1 MYRNAWLFLSTSII
15 LCRVDAQTPSWFSNP
30 PDDPDFHHGTA
41 LISVKESNYI
51 DKADNLALVQ
61 LSKQISIYVKA
72 ESQRDVKEKDDIAKS
87 TYRNSSKIVSISEIP
102 GAEKIDSFQ
111 DKDIYYVYWRL
122 NKKKHDETIEKNKRI
137 VLRNYQQYKK
147 VKPRDISSKLS
158 YLIPCFESIERS
170 IGVEFEDPDDPVVD
184 LRVEVPKLINEIV
197 SEIELNSDKKT
208 FEGQMNQSLSE
219 PIRVTASYNPNNES
233 YGPQRRSIELKNLPI
248 SMEFIDSKSKFIS
261 NTSRTDNRGN
271 AKFEIVEIDEKWLSK
286 FFAYLDLNQFRS
298 NLDPFPSFQS
308 YIEKVGRTKTLQF
321 QLEATE
327 FVKEMVAV
335 LVFNHENYFDK
346 NIFKKIDTRFRNTAQ
361 KNFTSY
367 QFKQV
372 MTIQK
377 LLDEFEKQ
385 GKNICTDFQC
395 QIDIGTELQ
404 VEKLIMI
411 EVIKDSAGID
421 ITVNMMQT
429 NISERDTEYSWD
441 KTIEIPYGI
450 SRNDSEIAN
459 FLNDQSDKLV
469 SHFWKIIN
477 PGILKLEMEVTNVT
491 ADIVKINPGDFDDKS
506 ITTRL
511 DKSAEQKLI
520 AGDYKVT
527 LRRAGF
533 ETKTFQASIGK
544 SKTFIPNTLQTELTP
559 KTADKAFKKS
569 LIFPGAGQRYT
580 AEAGYKRRSIIGWG
594 FTSAVLALG
603 AVTVSSWSDFSNKK
617 KDYEDAYDTYIAQK
631 LIDDVNRHR
640 EIAEKKNKEM
650 FKAQLT
656 ALISAGL
663 LTATWIGNAYE
674 AKINFPLYGVPLS
687 SSSNLNFKL
696 GYSSGYLT
704 PHVDFSWSG
713 K

>member
-1 MYRNAWLFLSTSII
+1 MHRFTSWVFSISI
-15 LCRVDAQTPSWFSNP
+15 LLCRIDGQTPSWFTSP
-30 PDDPDFHHGTA
+30 PNDPAFHHGLA
-41 LISVKESNYI
+41 LISVKDPNYI
-51 DKADNLALVQ
+51 DRADNLALVQ
-61 LSKQISIYVKA
+61 LSKQISIHIKA
-72 ESQRDVKEKDDIAKS
+72 ESQRDVIEEDDVAKS
-87 TYRNSSKIVSISEIP
+87 NYQNFSKIVSISDIP
-102 GAEKIDSFQ
+102 GAEKVSSFLG
-111 DKDIYYVYWRL
+111 KDNYYVYWRL
-122 NKKKHDETIEKNKRI
+122 DKGKHDETIEKNKRI
-137 VLRNYQQYKK
+137 VFRNYNSYKK
-147 VKPRDISSKLS
+147 IKSNDISSKLS

-197 SEIELNSDKKT
+197 SKIELNSDKKT

-219 PIRVTASYNPNNES
+219 PIRVNASYNPNTES
-233 YGPQRRSIELKNLPI
+233 YGPQKRSIELNNLPI
-248 SMEFIDSKSKFIS
+248 SMEFINSKSKFVS

-286 FFAYLDLNQFRS
+286 FFAYLDLNEFRS

-308 YIEKVGRTKTLQF
+308 HIEKVGRTKTLQF

-346 NIFKKIDTRFRNTAQ
+346 NIFKKIDTRFRNAAQ
-361 KNFTSY
+361 KHFTSY

-385 GKNICTDFQC
+385 GKNVCTDFQC

-404 VEKLIMI
+404 VEKLIMV
-411 EVIKDSAGID
+411 EVIKDSGGID

-429 NISERDTEYSWD
+429 NISKRDTEYSWD
-441 KTIEIPYGI
+441 KTIEIPYDTIG
-450 SRNDSEIAN
+450 SDSKVAT
-459 FLNDQSDKLV
+459 FLNKRSDKLI

-491 ADIVKINPGDFDDKS
+491 ADIVRMNPGAFDDKS

-533 ETKTFQASIGK
+533 EIKTFQASIGK
-544 SKTFIPNTLQTELTP
+544 SKTFIPNALQTELNP
-559 KTADKAFKKS
+559 KTPDKAFKKS

-580 AEAGYKRRSIIGWG
+580 SEAGYERRSIVGWG

-603 AVTVSSWSDFSNKK
+603 AVTVSSWSDFSDKK

-656 ALISAGL
+656 TLISAGL
-663 LTATWIGNAYE
+663 LTATWIGSAYE

-687 SSSNLNFKL
+687 STSNLNFKL
-696 GYSSGYLT
+696 GYASGYLSPQVNFT
-704 PHVDFSWSG
+704 WSG
-713 K
+713 Q